1 MNEAKRIF
9 KYRKNMLYEELIKQE
24 KHKEAM
30 VILQC
35 FRYFVKND
43 IV

>member
-1 MNEAKRIF
+1 
-9 KYRKNMLYEELIKQE
+9 MLYEELIKQE

-43 IV
+43 IVWNQLINYL